1 MRCILL
7 SIGAALALLF
17 AFLIHIGYF
26 ASNPFTSVP
35 AVATPPAS
43 ERGLAAVF
51 ISGDM
56 GSRIGMGPKISERLA
71 HHGIPVIAVN
81 SLTYFRTR
89 RTPEEA
95 GALIADAMR
104 RALALP
110 GTTRV
115 VLIGQSFGSD
125 MLQVGLP
132 SLPADLRAKVL
143 MVALVVPGDT
153 VYYRASPSELFN
165 LTPPDASALPTARLL
180 TWTPLTC
187 IYGRE
192 EEASLC
198 PMLDQPNL
206 WRVGMPGGH
215 MLNDDADALY
225 ANLSRAI
232 AAAAAGAPLTDRPAA
247 APVPQRATK

>member
-7 SIGAALALLF
+7 SIGAAFALLL

-26 ASNPFTSVP
+26 SSDPFTTIP
-35 AVATPPAS
+35 AVAAPPPA

-51 ISGDM
+51 MSGDM
-56 GSRIGMGPKISERLA
+56 GSRIGMGPKIGGRLA
-71 HHGIPVIAVN
+71 EHGVPVIAVN

-89 RTPEEA
+89 RTPAEA
-95 GALIADAMR
+95 GALVAEAMR

-115 VLIGQSFGSD
+115 VLIGQSFGAD

-132 SLPADLRAKVL
+132 TLPADLRAKVL

-165 LTPPDASALPTARLL
+165 LTPPDASALPTAQLL

-198 PMLDQPNL
+198 PLLNQPNL
-206 WRVGMPGGH
+206 WRVGLPGGH
-215 MLNDDADALY
+215 MLNDDADTLY

-232 AAAAAGAPLTDRPAA
+232 AAAAQDRPLADQPAGAP
-247 APVPQRATK
+247 ATKGAAK